1 MIYCKKC
8 GTALPDDAVFCVKC
22 GTKVDRPVSAQ
33 PGDAD
38 KTQPLPTAPADAA
51 QKPADKPDLAAEA
64 AKLSKKSSVKA
75 PISAPPVPG
84 DIDDNKSSSALIA
97 VVLGFVVFCGAM
109 LGAYYIVG
117 PGASGSTATT
127 KVTHDPNTK
136 PVKTA
141 EQKKAEQAEAAER
154 ERAHQ
159 EAIKPP
165 VTLNKLT
172 IKPDIIGQPLV
183 SLSMTNNSQK
193 DIDAYKVQISAYDN
207 YGSKLKEFDVGK
219 DHFNGISQ
227 DSLPAGATTSD
238 GRRWEMTGFDKGR
251 RFVLRLMSIHFTDG
265 TEWKTEDSQEVTIE
279 GKFNP

>member
-22 GTKVDRPVSAQ
+22 GTKVDRPADARL
-33 PGDAD
+33 GDAD
-38 KTQPLPTAPADAA
+38 KTQPLQAASTNTAQDPG
-51 QKPADKPDLAAEA
+51 KKPDLAAEA
-64 AKLSKKSSVKA
+64 AKLSKKSSAKA

-84 DIDDNKSSSALIA
+84 EIDDDKSSRALIA
-97 VVLGFVVFCGAM
+97 VIGGAA
-109 LGAYYIVG
+109 LIVGALFICYHVVG
-117 PGASGSTATT
+117 PGASGSATAP
-127 KVTHDPNTK
+127 KVTSSAKAPAQ
-136 PVKTA
+136 TA
-141 EQKKAEQAEAAER
+141 EQKKAAEEKAAADKK
-154 ERAHQ
+154 AHE

-172 IKPDIIGQPLV
+172 ITPDIIGQPLV

-193 DIDAYKVQISAYDN
+193 DIDAFKVQISAYDN

-227 DSLPAGATTSD
+227 DSLPAGATTPA

-265 TEWKTEDSQEVTIE
+265 TEWKTEDSQEVTVE

>member
-22 GTKVDRPVSAQ
+22 GTKVDRPADAQ

-38 KTQPLPTAPADAA
+38 KTRPLPTASTDTA
-51 QKPADKPDLAAEA
+51 QKPADKPGLAAEA
-64 AKLSKKSSVKA
+64 AKLSKKSSAKA

-84 DIDDNKSSSALIA
+84 DIDDNKSSNALIA
-97 VVLGFVVFCGAM
+97 VVGGAA
-109 LGAYYIVG
+109 LFIGALFIGYHVVG
-117 PGASGSTATT
+117 PGASSSTATP
-127 KVTHDPNTK
+127 KVTSSAKAPSQ
-136 PVKTA
+136 TA
-141 EQKKAEQAEAAER
+141 EQKKAAEEKAAAEKK
-154 ERAHQ
+154 AHE

>member
-22 GTKVDRPVSAQ
+22 GTKVDRPAGAR

-38 KTQPLPTAPADAA
+38 KTQPLPTVSADAA
-51 QKPADKPDLAAEA
+51 QDPGKKPDLAAEA
-64 AKLSKKSSVKA
+64 SKLSKPKQTT
-75 PISAPPVPG
+75 PPAHQPG

-127 KVTHDPNTK
+127 KVTHDPNAK
-136 PVKTA
+136 SVKTA
-141 EQKKAEQAEAAER
+141 AQEKAEQAEAAEK

-165 VTLNKLT
+165 VTLDRV
-172 IKPDIIGQPLV
+172 IVKPNVIGEPLV
-183 SLSMTNNSQK
+183 SLVMTNHSGK
-193 DIDAYKVQISAYDN
+193 TIDAYKVQISVYNN
-207 YGSKLKEFDVGK
+207 YGEQLKEFGVGN

-227 DSLPAGATTSD
+227 DALGD
-238 GRRWEMTGFDKGR
+238 GQSSSSSRSWTLHGFDTGR
-251 RFVLRLMSIHFTDG
+251 KFVVRLMSIHYSDG
-265 TEWKTEDSQEVTIE
+265 TEWTTEQDQQVTAE
-279 GKFNP
+279 GKL

>member
-8 GTALPDDAVFCVKC
+8 GTSLPDDAVYCVKC
-22 GTKVDRPVSAQ
+22 GTKVDRPADAQ
-33 PGDAD
+33 PSDAD
-38 KTQPLPTAPADAA
+38 KTRPLPTAPTGTA
-51 QKPADKPDLAAEA
+51 QDPGKKPDLAAEA
-64 AKLSKKSSVKA
+64 AKLSKKSSAKA

-84 DIDDNKSSSALIA
+84 DIDDNKSSNALIA
-97 VVLGFVVFCGAM
+97 VVGGAA
-109 LGAYYIVG
+109 LFIGALFIGYHVVG
-117 PGASGSTATT
+117 PGASSSTATP
-127 KVTHDPNTK
+127 KVTSSAKAPAQ
-136 PVKTA
+136 TA
-141 EQKKAEQAEAAER
+141 EQKKAAEEKAAAEKK
-154 ERAHQ
+154 AHE

-251 RFVLRLMSIHFTDG
+251 RFVLRLISIHFTDG

>member
-8 GTALPDDAVFCVKC
+8 GTALPDDAVYCVKC
-22 GTKVDRPVSAQ
+22 GTKVDRPVSSQ
-33 PGDAD
+33 SGDAD
-38 KTQPLPTAPADAA
+38 KTRPLPTAPTGTA
-51 QKPADKPDLAAEA
+51 QDPDKNPDLAAEA
-64 AKLSKKSSVKA
+64 AKLSKKSSAKA

-84 DIDDNKSSSALIA
+84 DIDDNKSSNALIA
-97 VVLGFVVFCGAM
+97 VVGGAA
-109 LGAYYIVG
+109 LFIGALFIGYHVVG
-117 PGASGSTATT
+117 PGASSSTATP
-127 KVTHDPNTK
+127 KVTSSAKAPAQ
-136 PVKTA
+136 TA
-141 EQKKAEQAEAAER
+141 EQKKAAEEKAAAEKK
-154 ERAHQ
+154 AHE

>member
-1 MIYCKKC
+1 M
-8 GTALPDDAVFCVKC
+8 
-22 GTKVDRPVSAQ
+22 R
-33 PGDAD
+33 
-38 KTQPLPTAPADAA
+38 
-51 QKPADKPDLAAEA
+51 
-64 AKLSKKSSVKA
+64 SSR
-75 PISAPPVPG
+75 
-84 DIDDNKSSSALIA
+84 SSAAPRSL
-97 VVLGFVVFCGAM
+97 
-109 LGAYYIVG
+109 
-117 PGASGSTATT
+117 SGHFLSA
-127 KVTHDPNTK
+127 
-136 PVKTA
+136 A
-141 EQKKAEQAEAAER
+141 EQKKAAEEKAAAEKK
-154 ERAHQ
+154 AHE

-172 IKPDIIGQPLV
+172 IEPDIIGQPLV

-207 YGSKLKEFDVGK
+207 YGSKLKEFDIGK

-265 TEWKTEDSQEVTIE
+265 TEWKTEDNQEVTIE

>member
-22 GTKVDRPVSAQ
+22 GTKVDRPADARLGDAGKTQQLPTVSADTAQ
-33 PGDAD
+33 EPG
-38 KTQPLPTAPADAA
+38 K
-51 QKPADKPDLAAEA
+51 KPGLAAEA
-64 AKLSKKSSVKA
+64 DKLSKPKQTT
-75 PISAPPVPG
+75 PPARQPDG
-84 DIDDNKSSSALIA
+84 IDDNKSSSALIA
-97 VVLGFVVFCGAM
+97 VIGGAA
-109 LGAYYIVG
+109 LLVGALFICYHVVG
-117 PGASGSTATT
+117 PGASGSTATP
-127 KVTHDPNTK
+127 KVTSSAKAPAQ
-136 PVKTA
+136 TA
-141 EQKKAEQAEAAER
+141 EQKKAAEEKAAADKK
-154 ERAHQ
+154 AHE

-172 IKPDIIGQPLV
+172 ITPDIIGQPLV

-193 DIDAYKVQISAYDN
+193 DIDAFKVQISAYDN

-227 DSLPAGATTSD
+227 DSLPAGATTPA